1 MTTSFAI
8 EHTSAMRA
16 GLAATVVHA
25 SPSAAM
31 LPNIEVVRFEVCDGR
46 LTLIA
51 TDRYTLAAYSV
62 DHGAIVNTCD
72 PWSISVMVADVKRIL
87 STFKAT
93 RRDDPTLFLS
103 LDGDD
108 VLTIS
113 NGSTTLTVHDQGNNF
128 PAWRTPLVASDA
140 QASQSAGFNA
150 EFLARF
156 AKAPRDNDPIVMHA
170 ASGRKPSIVTAGDY
184 FVGAICQVR
193 APHGTE
199 WHDEPLP
206 AWLAA

>member
-1 MTTSFAI
+1 
-8 EHTSAMRA
+8 
-16 GLAATVVHA
+16 
-25 SPSAAM
+25 M
-31 LPNIEVVRFEVCDGR
+31 LPFLEVVRFEARDGA
-46 LTLIA
+46 LTLAA

-62 DHGAIVNTCD
+62 DHGAIVNAGEA
-72 PWSISVMVADVKRIL
+72 WSISITVTDVKRIL
-87 STFKAT
+87 STFKST
-93 RRDDPTLFLS
+93 RRDDPQLFLS
-103 LDGDD
+103 LDGD

-113 NGSTTLTVHDQGNNF
+113 NGSTTLTVHDQGGPF
-128 PAWRTPLVASDA
+128 PAWRTLLVASDA

-150 EFLARF
+150 EYLARF

-170 ASGRKPSIVTAGDY
+170 ATGRKPSIVTAGDY